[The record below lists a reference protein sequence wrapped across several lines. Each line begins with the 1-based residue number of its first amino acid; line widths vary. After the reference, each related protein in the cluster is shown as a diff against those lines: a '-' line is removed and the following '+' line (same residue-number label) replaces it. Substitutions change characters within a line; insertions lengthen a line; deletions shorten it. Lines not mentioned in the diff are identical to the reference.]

1 MGDRTRIEWTDATW
15 NPVTGCTHVSEGC
28 RNCCAER
35 MAATRLAH
43 TEAYA
48 GTARINENGEPR
60 WTGKV
65 NLLHD
70 RLTQPLRWR
79 RPRRIFVN
87 AMSDLFHEE
96 VPDEFIDQVFAVMA
110 LSPDHTF
117 QVLTK
122 RPQRMRKYLS
132 SGHLPLWK
140 RWGMTAVDMDVD
152 AGLWIPTFRGVDP
165 LPWPLPNVWLGVS
178 VEDQPT
184 ANERIPLLLQTP
196 AAVRWVSAEPLLG
209 PVDLVPWLFVPDP
222 HGAPADLIPRNRTT
236 FDPSLDWVIVGGES
250 GPGARPMHPDW
261 VRSIRD
267 QCVEAGVAFNFKQWG
282 EYLPYEFLEHSP
294 PYYMTPDGRLHDGH
308 DLNMLDPETG
318 DAGVGWM
325 HDYESDCS
333 FRRVGKKAAGRML
346 DGVVWD
352 EYPGGEG

>member
-1 MGDRTRIEWTDATW
+1 M
-15 NPVTGCTHVSEGC
+15 
-28 RNCCAER
+28 
-35 MAATRLAH
+35 
-43 TEAYA
+43 
-48 GTARINENGEPR
+48 
-60 WTGKV
+60 
-65 NLLHD
+65 
-70 RLTQPLRWR
+70 WR

-140 RWGMTAVDMDVD
+140 RWGMAAVDMDVD

-165 LPWPLPNVWLGVS
+165 LPWPLPNVCLGVS

-209 PVDLVPWLFVPDP
+209 PVDFKAIVTGCGSSAIGCSCSVDE
-222 HGAPADLIPRNRTT
+222 GACSIHPT
-236 FDPSLDWVIVGGES
+236 LDWIVGGGEF
-250 GPGARPMHPDW
+250 GPGARPMHPEW

-282 EYLPYEFLEHSP
+282 EWAPNCLCESKQPCRTIE
-294 PYYMTPDGRLHDGH
+294 R
-308 DLNMLDPETG
+308 PE
-318 DAGVGWM
+318 GVPGVM
-325 HDYESDCS
+325 
-333 FRRVGKKAAGRML
+333 FRCGKKAAGRTL
-346 DGVVWD
+346 DGKIWD
-352 EYPGGEG
+352 EYPGGER